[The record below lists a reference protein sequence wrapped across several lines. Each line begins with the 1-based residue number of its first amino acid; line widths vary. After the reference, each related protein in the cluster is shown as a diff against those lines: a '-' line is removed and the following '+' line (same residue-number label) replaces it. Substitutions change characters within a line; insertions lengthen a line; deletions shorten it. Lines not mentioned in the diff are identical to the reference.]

1 VHEWVSLRNTG
12 KNGCASIL
20 ADSQSLSKI
29 IIGCKNIVH
38 PTNHWY
44 DGGINCFTIPRKL
57 ATGFFVTL
65 PSTTVSTRFT
75 RTYLT
80 WFAYL
85 CAGSYA
91 YQINILGP
99 ILPFL
104 RGEMQLSYAVS
115 SLHTSAFAVG
125 MMIAGSLADQ
135 VARYLG
141 RKHTI
146 WLGMLGLAIGSL
158 LLITGWHPLIT
169 ILGTLLM
176 GTVGTLVMVTSNALL
191 AEQYGEQAPFAFAE
205 SNVIG
210 GIFAILAPLLVGLA
224 SQSVLTWRAA
234 LAVALLFMLLLYGH
248 YRRIDLTTGRQTA
261 RTRAAAAAKRLPRRY
276 WRFWLVILTVVA
288 VEFCLIAWAATFLEV
303 NAAVAREQAALILS
317 LFFLAML
324 LGRWLGT
331 IIVRWVAPRR
341 LLLLTVVLC
350 AAGFLLHWLST
361 SPILSVIGLF
371 VAGLGVA
378 NHFPLAM
385 GLAVST
391 APDQTDAASARVVIA
406 SGSAILTLPLLLG
419 GLADWVGLWPAYG
432 IVLPLLVIAAG
443 LVLATE

>member
-1 VHEWVSLRNTG
+1 
-12 KNGCASIL
+12 
-20 ADSQSLSKI
+20 
-29 IIGCKNIVH
+29 
-38 PTNHWY
+38 
-44 DGGINCFTIPRKL
+44 
-57 ATGFFVTL
+57 
-65 PSTTVSTRFT
+65 
-75 RTYLT
+75 
-80 WFAYL
+80 
-85 CAGSYA
+85 
-91 YQINILGP
+91 
-99 ILPFL
+99 
-104 RGEMQLSYAVS
+104 
-115 SLHTSAFAVG
+115 
-125 MMIAGSLADQ
+125 
-135 VARYLG
+135 
-141 RKHTI
+141 
-146 WLGMLGLAIGSL
+146 
-158 LLITGWHPLIT
+158 
-169 ILGTLLM
+169 
-176 GTVGTLVMVTSNALL
+176 
-191 AEQYGEQAPFAFAE
+191 
-205 SNVIG
+205 
-210 GIFAILAPLLVGLA
+210 
-224 SQSVLTWRAA
+224 
-234 LAVALLFMLLLYGH
+234 
-248 YRRIDLTTGRQTA
+248 
-261 RTRAAAAAKRLPRRY
+261 
-276 WRFWLVILTVVA
+276 LVILTVVA

-361 SPILSVIGLF
+361 SPSLSVIGLF